1 MVLQFVSVNG
11 LVNYSVPNSLK
22 ETKIDGIIQFTNW
35 ITDGHIETGGDDSIS
50 VTLLDEKLFS
60 SALLEHIP

>member
-1 MVLQFVSVNG
+1 MLQFVSVNG
-11 LVNYSVPNSLK
+11 LVNYSVPNSFE
-22 ETKIDGIIQFTNW
+22 ETKIDGIIQFTSW
-35 ITDGHIETGGDDSIS
+35 IKDGHIETGGDDSIS